1 MPPMGISHAG
11 RRNETTLGRF
21 ADPIA
26 DKILIISVLLAFVQ
40 LREITAVPVIVII
53 AREFLVTGLRTVIS
67 TQGVVLEASLWGKLK
82 TLSQIG
88 LVFVLLSQ
96 SAFRWDAEGVKAVLI
111 PIVVAVTVISGA
123 EYFYRFRQLLRR
135 LS

>member
-1 MPPMGISHAG
+1 
-11 RRNETTLGRF
+11 
-21 ADPIA
+21 
-26 DKILIISVLLAFVQ
+26 
-40 LREITAVPVIVII
+40 
-53 AREFLVTGLRTVIS
+53 
-67 TQGVVLEASLWGKLK
+67 
-82 TLSQIG
+82 
-88 LVFVLLSQ
+88 VFVLLSQ